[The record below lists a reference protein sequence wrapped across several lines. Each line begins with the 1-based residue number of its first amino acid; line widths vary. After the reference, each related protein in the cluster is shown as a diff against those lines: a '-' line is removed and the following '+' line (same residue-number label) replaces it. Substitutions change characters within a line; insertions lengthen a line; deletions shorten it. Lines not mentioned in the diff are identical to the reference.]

1 MKHRSSIGHPG
12 LDMGV
17 SWLGHG
23 SVVMARHGHGGHG
36 FFLGWYGMVIAFW
49 LQRPAACAGLPD
61 TSAHVFWLQRP
72 AACVRGARSAHMCGQ
87 SSGPWAGTLSNSRRR
102 RHAVLRR
109 RRAEVVRR
117 ARALHGARSASAPAR
132 GSERLLSPWSALF
145 QSVVK
150 LGTRTRAQRQS
161 RESSICRGTR
171 EGGARARDVVTTSL
185 APTGRPP
192 TAPLRHPLA
201 QGAE

>member
-1 MKHRSSIGHPG
+1 MLYWLKLCLKHRSSIGHPG

-72 AACVRGARSAHMCGQ
+72 AACARLPDTSAHVRGAWSAHMCGQ

-132 GSERLLSPWSALF
+132 GSERLLSPWSALL

-150 LGTRTRAQRQS
+150 LGTRTWAQRQS
-161 RESSICRGTR
+161 RESSICSGRWK
-171 EGGARARDVVTTSL
+171 TTSFWPVPFRNL
-185 APTGRPP
+185 QIG
-192 TAPLRHPLA
+192 
-201 QGAE
+201 

>member
-49 LQRPAACAGLPD
+49 LQRPAECGGLPD
-61 TSAHVFWLQRP
+61 TSAHV
-72 AACVRGARSAHMCGQ
+72 RGAWSAHMCGQ
-87 SSGPWAGTLSNSRRR
+87 SSGPWAGALSNSRRR

-132 GSERLLSPWSALF
+132 GSERLLSPWSALI

-150 LGTRTRAQRQS
+150 LGTRTWAQRQR
-161 RESSICRGTR
+161 RERSICRGTR

-192 TAPLRHPLA
+192 TAPFRHPLA